1 MTEPRTLAPGGLL
14 TVRRVLELVPI
25 GRSTLYDLI
34 KSGQL
39 PHYRVSAAASGP
51 GRILIDRRDLEAFL
65 AGARQAQE
73 ELASC

>member
-1 MTEPRTLAPGGLL
+1 MTEPRTLGPGGLL

-39 PHYRVSAAASGP
+39 PHYRMSAAGSSQ
-51 GRILIDRRDLEAFL
+51 GRILIARADLEAFIEKSR
-65 AGARQAQE
+65 AGGVA
-73 ELASC
+73 